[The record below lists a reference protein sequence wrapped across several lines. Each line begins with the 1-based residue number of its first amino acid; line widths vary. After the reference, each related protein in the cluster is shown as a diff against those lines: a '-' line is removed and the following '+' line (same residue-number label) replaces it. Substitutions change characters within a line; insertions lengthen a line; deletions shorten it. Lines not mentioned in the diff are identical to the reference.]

1 MAVTGMTI
9 PNETLPKVLEHSSS
23 ARLRML
29 YGPSCSF
36 YPKHLFKLGVDLVL
50 AMKAPTDG
58 EFKQSVIDGG
68 GLNVYQD
75 ERTKLIEVW
84 PS

>member
-1 MAVTGMTI
+1 
-9 PNETLPKVLEHSSS
+9 
-23 ARLRML
+23 
-29 YGPSCSF
+29 
-36 YPKHLFKLGVDLVL
+36 VDLVL

-58 EFKQSVIDGG
+58 GFKQSVIDGG